1 MVEYPGGLE
10 RRVEYLGGLE
20 STGECL
26 VRSGLV
32 NLSYRSKAEDG
43 GGLKPRVRFQFLR
56 FYVFYGSRT
65 RSRKY

>member
-20 STGECL
+20 STGEYL

-32 NLSYRSKAEDG
+32 NL
-43 GGLKPRVRFQFLR
+43 
-56 FYVFYGSRT
+56 
-65 RSRKY
+65 